1 MDSGDNARGADT
13 STDQDRLERRL
24 DKMVKNGRVTAHD
37 AEQVR
42 TAASPD
48 DRSAAVAAVRTQ
60 HVRARIDEGVA
71 EGRLSQQ
78 EAAGLLAQLDAGQD
92 PKDIPGLRDALR
104 HRT

>member
-1 MDSGDNARGADT
+1 MNSRHNAQGAET
-13 STDQDRLERRL
+13 PTDQDRLERRL
-24 DKMVKNGRVTAHD
+24 DKMVKTGRVTAHD

-60 HVRARIDEGVA
+60 HVRARIDEAVA
-71 EGRLSQQ
+71 EGRLSTQD
-78 EAAGLLAQLDAGQD
+78 AAGFLAQLDAGKD